1 MGLLLAFLVI
11 WCIGWCLLHPLTTG
25 KALGIGLG
33 YFIVGGMFIM
43 IIGYVGYYL
52 INS

>member
-1 MGLLLAFLVI
+1 MAILVCLVVI
-11 WCIGWCLLHPLTTG
+11 WCIGWCLLHPLVVG
-25 KALGIGLG
+25 RALGIVLG